1 MKIVRVPADP
11 WGGPKGG
18 YDHLRLRCDV
28 ADRWMEAREDIHALG
43 GILTTSGGMRTLDA
57 PVTKGRAPY
66 SLHCLG
72 LAVDLY
78 VHGMGMTT
86 WPAPYWCEPVDVANP
101 AGRVNVWLCPCAG
114 SGPSDTM
121 EGSRLVWAAGRLT
134 VLKGQWPCITGES
147 GEPMNLKELLDAR
160 GLFPIGPRKGW
171 PGKYGCGEM
180 WHFAANDLLPLGISY
195 AEAAG
200 QIGVAES
207 VVLKSRPLAKAAT
220 WDGSKFSTPRKR

>member
-11 WGGPKGG
+11 WESG
-18 YDHLRLRCDV
+18 YDHLSLRADV
-28 ADRWMEAREDIHALG
+28 GARWMGALTHVHDLG
-43 GILTTSGGMRTLDA
+43 GILTTSGGMRALSA
-57 PVTKGRAPY
+57 PVTAGRATY

-121 EGSRLVWAAGRLT
+121 EGSRLVWAAGKLT

-171 PGKYGCGEM
+171 PGKYGCSEA
-180 WHFAANDLLPLGISY
+180 WHMEARDLIPAGATYLDMAMLIGATKKAVLATRPK
-195 AEAAG
+195 AG
-200 QIGVAES
+200 QA
-207 VVLKSRPLAKAAT
+207 R
-220 WDGSKFSTPRKR
+220 WDGARFVEAT